1 MWDYVWPPFR
11 DAALLAKTN
20 KKVVLGAKR
29 LPECV
34 LAAAEVGVVVVVLE
48 PELDVESVDD
58 LSPVQPEVE
67 VAEDEERQNRMF
79 GRRAGNSIERVLQ
92 RPLAVAD
99 VDRGAVG
106 LDRLEVA
113 GVVKQVDV
121 HLIKMFVVIGVLF
134 LAALPT
140 T

>member
-1 MWDYVWPPFR
+1 M
-11 DAALLAKTN
+11 
-20 KKVVLGAKR
+20 KR
-29 LPECV
+29 LPECL